1 MGASPKKLLLPG
13 MFYGNKKKSAAKEVA
28 DLNSETFARP
38 LTHVLAPGQDF
49 SCDRRRF
56 ESGFQKSGQDFE
68 QGRQRHG
75 PGRAAGT
82 EGASAPQFTALS
94 RSLGSRTCVAGP
106 WQVMWFE
113 KFDWF
118 ITTEDVLVLAGRDA
132 QQNELLVK
140 RYLKRGDAYV
150 HADLHGAASCVV
162 KNPQRNGSA
171 PIPARSLAQAGAMTV
186 CRSAAW

>member
-1 MGASPKKLLLPG
+1 MKAASKKADKTLSKADKDTGQGVQQARKVPLHRNLQPLPPSPE
-13 MFYGNKKKSAAKEVA
+13 YLKQN
-28 DLNSETFARP
+28 
-38 LTHVLAPGQDF
+38 
-49 SCDRRRF
+49 
-56 ESGFQKSGQDFE
+56 
-68 QGRQRHG
+68 
-75 PGRAAGT
+75 
-82 EGASAPQFTALS
+82 
-94 RSLGSRTCVAGP
+94 VAGP

-118 ITTEDVLVLAGRDA
+118 ITTEDVLVLAGRAA